1 MTDVQY
7 KQIRE
12 ELLKDFKQF
21 SKCDLMAVSCQEL
34 YQCNPALPSGYYN
47 ITPTQVV
54 ERVYCEVS
62 TSNCGNIT
70 GGWMRA
76 AYKDMTI
83 MRHM

>member
-54 ERVYCEVS
+54 E
-62 TSNCGNIT
+62 
-70 GGWMRA
+70 
-76 AYKDMTI
+76 
-83 MRHM
+83 